1 MISML
6 ELVEDSRMR
15 QAFCGVL
22 EKCSRAVNGYFM
34 NWEKC
39 SFPRMGESR
48 FCNQILPLY
57 CHVTSNWLTCEE
69 LELKQAIIKALGP
82 MMGILLHKK
91 EPQNPIFKEISWL
104 LEQYKEEIDVF
115 HVTKEEF
122 AASGVPGLDSDLFI
136 ISSSE
141 QGLPYVVSVLSLSQ
155 LLEVSVEYKIP
166 LPKGKFQAICS
177 ALHNQICSPAKQ
189 LSRENHQELFHCVL
203 LLARSSPDDLLAF
216 LHEQLEIEHEAVRV
230 ASLDFLRAIVGADL
244 PETRVKKLLIVK
256 AVKSTLSDQNATVR
270 KAALHFIR
278 TLLSS
283 GSVENCAAWDL
294 VAYVFSEFSV
304 STSKLGTTLLTQDVE
319 EESTIQTLCIDI
331 LQCLDTSVNGMTQ
344 VLWPRLLEY
353 VVPTQ
358 YTGTLKPLCRCLREL
373 AEKKQREGEAAACLD
388 YSGRV
393 QLPTPQGLLAR
404 LLVVASSPYER
415 EGHGCAALQLLKALH
430 QTVHAAVGEMWVV
443 KIPSLLQYIEGNT
456 ENSLD
461 HARWEH
467 MLLQFLRTSLEM
479 IDNSAWSSQISLE
492 LSWQMA
498 GYASPSKEK
507 SFLYKALGTS
517 LAACQD
523 LVHVKS
529 QIHTL
534 LTTAD
539 YMEAP
544 ERQGVVSILAVCA
557 ASHLDLTLKAL
568 QEFGAAMSQ
577 VKISGFVSRLKDYHH
592 GTRGKT
598 RRTLMLTYSN
608 VAVHAPKEQ
617 LLSRVE
623 ADITRNI
630 IHHYRTSCQVLGIA
644 LTNKDMHLKLTLIQN
659 VTEISCAILETRDS
673 QEFEFSYKLELLGY
687 MLDFIKKEPLDSL
700 ASPVR
705 YKAILAIRHLSK
717 LKPSLTLKE
726 NCELLHQCFKSLF
739 PLPPLEKMMKEEGE
753 TAKDALPIQSLY
765 VESLEALGKLMKTL
779 LEEEPT
785 AHWFQEMFQ
794 LLETWLHSEKEW
806 ERERALQAT
815 IQLLTA
821 YQETVHSTTQGTFD
835 QFGSLIGLIAPYSC
849 DSLATSR
856 QWVVDCI
863 SCLLCIQ
870 GQSINLG
877 SAEEELRC
885 LREALT
891 APDPEALFQAS
902 SKMARVVS
910 EYFPSEQATD
920 FIVATLGGLL
930 SASPTCATAAGLW
943 MNIILKECGDAMLD
957 KVPDILAILYRHMP
971 TIQEGSLRQF
981 LVEAVS
987 ILAHHH
993 QEAVIS
999 SLLSKRLPMDSD
1011 TAEQWRSLGGD
1022 PLLATQVLRALIEKI
1037 KTPTRTEGSITSETE
1052 IDRHLAAAEPL
1063 LATCAIFEVVSA
1075 LQSSKAVREL
1085 FPELFPVLLQQVS
1098 QTLGQKLPL
1107 PTRSSPREIRKG
1119 LQLPEGNPC
1128 RLSIKA
1134 FESVLFKGGNERL
1147 VRALRKQRTW
1157 ILLENPKTH
1166 HEGVCLLVSLL
1177 LRSGLITPEIIQSL
1191 LRWVNSPTEN
1201 HRVTSTAFLAQLMSD
1216 PMLREKKFL
1225 KPVLR
1230 ILEERSHD
1238 RNSIVR
1244 QMAVRGLG
1252 NLVYGAPEKVKKH
1265 KKFLMVI
1272 LIRALSDPFSSEVIG
1287 ESMKAVAKVLKEL
1300 KEKDIGSSFRDLTQQ
1315 IRTYFDN
1322 EDDALRLLSFVLF
1335 GILARLTKRKWKG
1348 YFAEQVRQSWVT
1360 LLLHLQDPNPR
1371 VSVECRA
1378 TFHLCVPF
1386 LGLKRLQ
1393 TAVNEHLDST
1403 AELKPEVL
1411 QVDICRHLAK
1421 ENAELLENLYKSTI
1435 TYFCSSWEEMRAV
1448 AAKLA
1453 GIILEH
1459 TDRQRMKWLDLDHL
1473 LMSLQV
1479 LKKDP
1484 SPSVQL
1490 VATEVIS
1497 DICPGRVLGD

>member
-1 MISML
+1 MLCTYFCNVNTSSQVPGRSPSLPGAQWPGPSISKISGVYNEVVSLLAHMDDQDKGKIALRIAFIAETKLASVLTVLLEKLQKDEQNRIDIYYVLEKLLQQDTQGLERRLLKKIITLASNHMTETQEARNEVKVAASNTLVTLARCYFSDVMLELVYHLELPEEFIFMTLGNLSSAYALKCIPFVGMILKAMISML
-6 ELVEDSRMR
+6 ALVKDSRMR

-22 EKCSRAVNGYFM
+22 EKCSRAVNVYFM

-39 SFPRMGESR
+39 PFPRMGESQ
-48 FCNQILPLY
+48 FCKNILPLY
-57 CHVTSNWLTCEE
+57 SHVTSNWLSCEE
-69 LELKQAIIKALGP
+69 LELKKAVIKALGP

-115 HVTKEEF
+115 HVTKDSEASWTVAAADPQPPNARDGGETPESLRVPAAEERV
-122 AASGVPGLDSDLFI
+122 G
-136 ISSSE
+136 SSLGGRSIDPVE
-141 QGLPYVVSVLSLSQ
+141 RKSLSQ
-155 LLEVSVEYKIP
+155 LLEVSGEYKIP
-166 LPKGKFQAICS
+166 LPKVKFQAICR

-189 LSRENHQELFHCVL
+189 LSIENHKELFHCVL
-203 LLARSSPDDLLAF
+203 LLARSSPDDMLAF
-216 LHEQLEIEHEAVRV
+216 LHKQQEIEHEAVRV
-230 ASLDFLRAIVGADL
+230 MSLELLRAIVGADL

-256 AVKSTLSDQNATVR
+256 STLSDQNAT
-270 KAALHFIR
+270 
-278 TLLSS
+278 
-283 GSVENCAAWDL
+283 
-294 VAYVFSEFSV
+294 
-304 STSKLGTTLLTQDVE
+304 
-319 EESTIQTLCIDI
+319 
-331 LQCLDTSVNGMTQ
+331 
-344 VLWPRLLEY
+344 
-353 VVPTQ
+353 
-358 YTGTLKPLCRCLREL
+358 
-373 AEKKQREGEAAACLD
+373 
-388 YSGRV
+388 
-393 QLPTPQGLLAR
+393 
-404 LLVVASSPYER
+404 
-415 EGHGCAALQLLKALH
+415 
-430 QTVHAAVGEMWVV
+430 
-443 KIPSLLQYIEGNT
+443 
-456 ENSLD
+456 
-461 HARWEH
+461 
-467 MLLQFLRTSLEM
+467 
-479 IDNSAWSSQISLE
+479 
-492 LSWQMA
+492 
-498 GYASPSKEK
+498 
-507 SFLYKALGTS
+507 
-517 LAACQD
+517 
-523 LVHVKS
+523 
-529 QIHTL
+529 
-534 LTTAD
+534 
-539 YMEAP
+539 
-544 ERQGVVSILAVCA
+544 
-557 ASHLDLTLKAL
+557 
-568 QEFGAAMSQ
+568 
-577 VKISGFVSRLKDYHH
+577 
-592 GTRGKT
+592 
-598 RRTLMLTYSN
+598 
-608 VAVHAPKEQ
+608 
-617 LLSRVE
+617 
-623 ADITRNI
+623 
-630 IHHYRTSCQVLGIA
+630 
-644 LTNKDMHLKLTLIQN
+644 
-659 VTEISCAILETRDS
+659 
-673 QEFEFSYKLELLGY
+673 
-687 MLDFIKKEPLDSL
+687 
-700 ASPVR
+700 
-705 YKAILAIRHLSK
+705 
-717 LKPSLTLKE
+717 
-726 NCELLHQCFKSLF
+726 
-739 PLPPLEKMMKEEGE
+739 
-753 TAKDALPIQSLY
+753 
-765 VESLEALGKLMKTL
+765 
-779 LEEEPT
+779 
-785 AHWFQEMFQ
+785 
-794 LLETWLHSEKEW
+794 
-806 ERERALQAT
+806 
-815 IQLLTA
+815 
-821 YQETVHSTTQGTFD
+821 TQGTFD
-835 QFGSLIGLIAPYSC
+835 RFGSLIGRIAPYSC

-920 FIVATLGGLL
+920 FIEATLGGLL

-943 MNIILKECGDAMLD
+943 MKIILKECGGAMLD
-957 KVPDILAILYRHMP
+957 EVPDILAILYRHMP

-1011 TAEQWRSLGGD
+1011 TAE
-1022 PLLATQVLRALIEKI
+1022 
-1037 KTPTRTEGSITSETE
+1037 
-1052 IDRHLAAAEPL
+1052 

-1085 FPELFPVLLQQVS
+1085 LPELFPVLLQQVS

-1107 PTRSSPREIRKG
+1107 PTRSSPSEIRKG

-1134 FESVLFKGGNERL
+1134 LESVLFKGGNERL

-1157 ILLENPKTH
+1157 TLVENPKTH
-1166 HEGVCLLVSLL
+1166 HEGVCLLVRLL

-1191 LRWVNSPTEN
+1191 LPWVNSPSEN

-1225 KPVLR
+1225 KPVLH
-1230 ILEERSHD
+1230 ILEEKSHD

-1252 NLVYGAPEKVKKH
+1252 NLVYGAPEKLKKH

-1300 KEKDIGSSFRDLTQQ
+1300 KEKDIGSSFRDLTQE

-1322 EDDALRLLSFVLF
+1322 EDDALRLWSFVLF

-1393 TAVNEHLDST
+1393 TAVNEHLDGT
-1403 AELKPEVL
+1403 AELKPEEL

-1435 TYFCSSWEEMRAV
+1435 MYFFSRWEEIRAV
-1448 AAKLA
+1448 AVKLA

-1459 TDRQRMKWLDLDHL
+1459 TDRQRMKWPNLDHL
-1473 LMSLQV
+1473 LMSLQF
-1479 LKKDP
+1479 LKRDP

-1490 VATEVIS
+1490 VATEVLN
-1497 DICPGRVLGD
+1497 DICPGRVLGE

>member
-1 MISML
+1 MGGTSQFDALDPERKAPHSVTIEVLFVACLQTLCTYFCNVNTSSQVPGRSPSLPGAQWPGPSISKISGPSAMGSYSVTGTCVYNEVVSLLAHMDDQDKGKIALRIAFIAETKLAIVLTVLLEKLQKDEQNRIDIYCVLEKVLQQDTQGLERRLLKKIITLASNHMTEKTQEARNELKVAASNTLVTLARCYFSDVML
-6 ELVEDSRMR
+6 ELVYHLELPEEFIFITLGNLSSAYALKCIPFVGMILKVMISTLALVKDSRMR

-22 EKCSRAVNGYFM
+22 EKCSRAVNVYFM

-39 SFPRMGESR
+39 PFPRMGESQ
-48 FCNQILPLY
+48 FCKNILPLY
-57 CHVTSNWLTCEE
+57 SHVTSNWLSCEE
-69 LELKQAIIKALGP
+69 LELKKAVIKALGP

-115 HVTKEEF
+115 HVTKCSCSHAPAERLPVLQDSE
-122 AASGVPGLDSDLFI
+122 ASRT
-136 ISSSE
+136 
-141 QGLPYVVSVLSLSQ
+141 SLSQ
-155 LLEVSVEYKIP
+155 LLEVSGEYKIP
-166 LPKGKFQAICS
+166 LPKAKFQAICS

-189 LSRENHQELFHCVL
+189 LSIENHKELFHCVL
-203 LLARSSPDDLLAF
+203 LLARSSPDDMLAF
-216 LHEQLEIEHEAVRV
+216 LHKQQKIEHEAVRV
-230 ASLDFLRAIVGADL
+230 VSLELLRAIVGADL

-256 AVKSTLSDQNATVR
+256 STLSDQNAT
-270 KAALHFIR
+270 
-278 TLLSS
+278 
-283 GSVENCAAWDL
+283 
-294 VAYVFSEFSV
+294 
-304 STSKLGTTLLTQDVE
+304 
-319 EESTIQTLCIDI
+319 
-331 LQCLDTSVNGMTQ
+331 
-344 VLWPRLLEY
+344 
-353 VVPTQ
+353 
-358 YTGTLKPLCRCLREL
+358 
-373 AEKKQREGEAAACLD
+373 
-388 YSGRV
+388 
-393 QLPTPQGLLAR
+393 
-404 LLVVASSPYER
+404 
-415 EGHGCAALQLLKALH
+415 
-430 QTVHAAVGEMWVV
+430 
-443 KIPSLLQYIEGNT
+443 
-456 ENSLD
+456 
-461 HARWEH
+461 
-467 MLLQFLRTSLEM
+467 
-479 IDNSAWSSQISLE
+479 
-492 LSWQMA
+492 
-498 GYASPSKEK
+498 
-507 SFLYKALGTS
+507 
-517 LAACQD
+517 
-523 LVHVKS
+523 
-529 QIHTL
+529 
-534 LTTAD
+534 
-539 YMEAP
+539 
-544 ERQGVVSILAVCA
+544 
-557 ASHLDLTLKAL
+557 
-568 QEFGAAMSQ
+568 
-577 VKISGFVSRLKDYHH
+577 
-592 GTRGKT
+592 
-598 RRTLMLTYSN
+598 
-608 VAVHAPKEQ
+608 
-617 LLSRVE
+617 
-623 ADITRNI
+623 
-630 IHHYRTSCQVLGIA
+630 
-644 LTNKDMHLKLTLIQN
+644 
-659 VTEISCAILETRDS
+659 
-673 QEFEFSYKLELLGY
+673 
-687 MLDFIKKEPLDSL
+687 
-700 ASPVR
+700 
-705 YKAILAIRHLSK
+705 
-717 LKPSLTLKE
+717 
-726 NCELLHQCFKSLF
+726 
-739 PLPPLEKMMKEEGE
+739 
-753 TAKDALPIQSLY
+753 
-765 VESLEALGKLMKTL
+765 
-779 LEEEPT
+779 
-785 AHWFQEMFQ
+785 
-794 LLETWLHSEKEW
+794 
-806 ERERALQAT
+806 
-815 IQLLTA
+815 
-821 YQETVHSTTQGTFD
+821 TQGTFD
-835 QFGSLIGLIAPYSC
+835 RFGSLIGRIAPYSC

-920 FIVATLGGLL
+920 FIEATLGGLL

-943 MNIILKECGDAMLD
+943 MKIILKECGGAMLD
-957 KVPDILAILYRHMP
+957 EVPDILAILYRHMP

-999 SLLSKRLPMDSD
+999 SLLSKCLPMDSD
-1011 TAEQWRSLGGD
+1011 TAELWRSLGGD
-1022 PLLATQVLRALIEKI
+1022 PLLATQVLQALIEKI

-1052 IDRHLAAAEPL
+1052 IDKHLAAAEPL
-1063 LATCAIFEVVSA
+1063 SATCAIFEVVSA

-1085 FPELFPVLLQQVS
+1085 LPELFPVLLQQVS

-1107 PTRSSPREIRKG
+1107 PTRSSPSEIRKG

-1128 RLSIKA
+1128 WLSIKA
-1134 FESVLFKGGNERL
+1134 LESVLFKGGNERL
-1147 VRALRKQRTW
+1147 VRELRKQRTW
-1157 ILLENPKTH
+1157 TLVENPKTH
-1166 HEGVCLLVSLL
+1166 HEGVCLLVRLL

-1191 LRWVNSPTEN
+1191 LPWVNSPSEN

-1225 KPVLR
+1225 KPVLH
-1230 ILEERSHD
+1230 ILEEKSHD

-1252 NLVYGAPEKVKKH
+1252 NLVYGAPEKLKKH

-1300 KEKDIGSSFRDLTQQ
+1300 KEKDIGSSFRDLTQE

-1322 EDDALRLLSFVLF
+1322 EDDALRLWSFVLF

-1393 TAVNEHLDST
+1393 TAVNEHLDGT
-1403 AELKPEVL
+1403 AELKPEEL

-1435 TYFCSSWEEMRAV
+1435 MYFFSRWEEIRAV

-1459 TDRQRMKWLDLDHL
+1459 TDRQRMKWLNLDHL
-1473 LMSLQV
+1473 LMSLQF

-1490 VATEVIS
+1490 VATEVLN
-1497 DICPGRVLGD
+1497 DICPGRVLGE

>member
-1 MISML
+1 MGGASQEESDTQKLAQRATMFDALDPERLRQCPYDKYHRIRACWFPYHLIKCRKMLCTYFCNVNTSVRFQVAVLLFQGLSGQGPVYLKYQCVYNEVVSLLAHMDDQDKGKIALRIAFIAETKLAIVLTVLLEKLQKDEQNRIDIYCVLEKVLQQDTQGLERRLLKKIITLASNHMTEKAQEARNEVKVAASNTLVTLARCYFSDVMLELVCHLELPEEFIFITLGNLSSTYALKCIPFVGMILKVMISML
-6 ELVEDSRMR
+6 ALVKDSRMR

-22 EKCSRAVNGYFM
+22 EKCSRAVNVYFM

-39 SFPRMGESR
+39 PFPRMGESQ
-48 FCNQILPLY
+48 FCKNILPLY
-57 CHVTSNWLTCEE
+57 SHVTSNWLSCEE
-69 LELKQAIIKALGP
+69 LELKKAVIKALGP

-115 HVTKEEF
+115 HVTK
-122 AASGVPGLDSDLFI
+122 
-136 ISSSE
+136 
-141 QGLPYVVSVLSLSQ
+141 SLSQ
-155 LLEVSVEYKIP
+155 LLEVSGEYKIP
-166 LPKGKFQAICS
+166 LPKAKFQAICS

-189 LSRENHQELFHCVL
+189 LSIENHKELFHCVL
-203 LLARSSPDDLLAF
+203 LLARSSPDDMLAF
-216 LHEQLEIEHEAVRV
+216 LHKQQKIEHEAVRV
-230 ASLDFLRAIVGADL
+230 VSLELLRAIVGADL

-256 AVKSTLSDQNATVR
+256 STLSDQNAT
-270 KAALHFIR
+270 
-278 TLLSS
+278 
-283 GSVENCAAWDL
+283 
-294 VAYVFSEFSV
+294 
-304 STSKLGTTLLTQDVE
+304 
-319 EESTIQTLCIDI
+319 
-331 LQCLDTSVNGMTQ
+331 
-344 VLWPRLLEY
+344 
-353 VVPTQ
+353 
-358 YTGTLKPLCRCLREL
+358 
-373 AEKKQREGEAAACLD
+373 
-388 YSGRV
+388 
-393 QLPTPQGLLAR
+393 
-404 LLVVASSPYER
+404 
-415 EGHGCAALQLLKALH
+415 
-430 QTVHAAVGEMWVV
+430 
-443 KIPSLLQYIEGNT
+443 
-456 ENSLD
+456 
-461 HARWEH
+461 
-467 MLLQFLRTSLEM
+467 
-479 IDNSAWSSQISLE
+479 
-492 LSWQMA
+492 
-498 GYASPSKEK
+498 
-507 SFLYKALGTS
+507 
-517 LAACQD
+517 
-523 LVHVKS
+523 
-529 QIHTL
+529 
-534 LTTAD
+534 
-539 YMEAP
+539 
-544 ERQGVVSILAVCA
+544 
-557 ASHLDLTLKAL
+557 
-568 QEFGAAMSQ
+568 
-577 VKISGFVSRLKDYHH
+577 
-592 GTRGKT
+592 
-598 RRTLMLTYSN
+598 
-608 VAVHAPKEQ
+608 
-617 LLSRVE
+617 
-623 ADITRNI
+623 
-630 IHHYRTSCQVLGIA
+630 
-644 LTNKDMHLKLTLIQN
+644 
-659 VTEISCAILETRDS
+659 
-673 QEFEFSYKLELLGY
+673 
-687 MLDFIKKEPLDSL
+687 
-700 ASPVR
+700 
-705 YKAILAIRHLSK
+705 
-717 LKPSLTLKE
+717 
-726 NCELLHQCFKSLF
+726 
-739 PLPPLEKMMKEEGE
+739 
-753 TAKDALPIQSLY
+753 
-765 VESLEALGKLMKTL
+765 
-779 LEEEPT
+779 
-785 AHWFQEMFQ
+785 
-794 LLETWLHSEKEW
+794 
-806 ERERALQAT
+806 
-815 IQLLTA
+815 
-821 YQETVHSTTQGTFD
+821 TQGTFD
-835 QFGSLIGLIAPYSC
+835 RFGSLIGRIAPYSC

-920 FIVATLGGLL
+920 FIEATLGGLL
-930 SASPTCATAAGLW
+930 SASPTCAMAAGLW
-943 MNIILKECGDAMLD
+943 MKIILKECGGAMLD
-957 KVPDILAILYRHMP
+957 EVPDILVILYRHMP
-971 TIQEGSLRQF
+971 TIQEGRLRQF

-993 QEAVIS
+993 REAVIS

-1011 TAEQWRSLGGD
+1011 TAELWRSLGGD
-1022 PLLATQVLRALIEKI
+1022 PLLATQVLQALIEKI
-1037 KTPTRTEGSITSETE
+1037 KTPARTEGNITSETE

-1063 LATCAIFEVVSA
+1063 SATCAIFEVVSA

-1085 FPELFPVLLQQVS
+1085 LPELFPVLLQQVS

-1107 PTRSSPREIRKG
+1107 PTRSSPSEIRKG

-1134 FESVLFKGGNERL
+1134 LESVLFKGGNERL

-1157 ILLENPKTH
+1157 TLVENPKTH
-1166 HEGVCLLVSLL
+1166 HEGVCLLVRLL

-1191 LRWVNSPTEN
+1191 LPWVNSPSEN

-1225 KPVLR
+1225 KPVLH
-1230 ILEERSHD
+1230 ILEEKSHD

-1300 KEKDIGSSFRDLTQQ
+1300 KEKDIGSSFRDLTQE

-1322 EDDALRLLSFVLF
+1322 EDDALRLWSFVLF

-1393 TAVNEHLDST
+1393 TAVNEHLDGT
-1403 AELKPEVL
+1403 AELKPEEL

-1435 TYFCSSWEEMRAV
+1435 MYFFSRWEEIRAV
-1448 AAKLA
+1448 AVKLA

-1459 TDRQRMKWLDLDHL
+1459 TDRQRMKWPNLDHL
-1473 LMSLQV
+1473 LMSLQF

-1490 VATEVIS
+1490 VATEVLN
-1497 DICPGRVLGD
+1497 DICPGRVLGE

>member
-1 MISML
+1 MGGTSQFDALDPERKAPHSVTIEVLFVACLQTLCTYFCNVNTSSQVPGRSPSLPGAQWPGPSISKISGVYNEVVSLLAHMDDQDKGKIALRIAFIAETKLAIVLTVLLEKLQKDEQNRIDIYCVLEKVLQQDTQGLERRLLKKIITLASNHMTEKTQEARNELKVAASNTLVTLARCYFSDVML
-6 ELVEDSRMR
+6 ELVYHLELPEEFIFMTLGNLSSAYALKCIPFVGMILKVMISTLALVKDSRMR

-22 EKCSRAVNGYFM
+22 EKCSRAVNVYFM

-39 SFPRMGESR
+39 PFPRMGESQ
-48 FCNQILPLY
+48 FCKNILPLY
-57 CHVTSNWLTCEE
+57 SHVTSNWLSCEE
-69 LELKQAIIKALGP
+69 LELKKAVIKALGP

-115 HVTKEEF
+115 HVTKAPAERLPVLQDSEASRTV
-122 AASGVPGLDSDLFI
+122 AAADPQPPNARDGGETPESLS
-136 ISSSE
+136 
-141 QGLPYVVSVLSLSQ
+141 SLSQ
-155 LLEVSVEYKIP
+155 LLEVSGEYKIP
-166 LPKGKFQAICS
+166 LPKAKFQAICS

-189 LSRENHQELFHCVL
+189 LSIENHKELFHCVL
-203 LLARSSPDDLLAF
+203 LLARSSPDDMLAF
-216 LHEQLEIEHEAVRV
+216 LHKQQKIEHEAVRV
-230 ASLDFLRAIVGADL
+230 VSLELLRAIVGADL

-256 AVKSTLSDQNATVR
+256 STLSDQNAT
-270 KAALHFIR
+270 
-278 TLLSS
+278 
-283 GSVENCAAWDL
+283 
-294 VAYVFSEFSV
+294 
-304 STSKLGTTLLTQDVE
+304 
-319 EESTIQTLCIDI
+319 
-331 LQCLDTSVNGMTQ
+331 
-344 VLWPRLLEY
+344 
-353 VVPTQ
+353 
-358 YTGTLKPLCRCLREL
+358 
-373 AEKKQREGEAAACLD
+373 
-388 YSGRV
+388 
-393 QLPTPQGLLAR
+393 
-404 LLVVASSPYER
+404 
-415 EGHGCAALQLLKALH
+415 
-430 QTVHAAVGEMWVV
+430 
-443 KIPSLLQYIEGNT
+443 
-456 ENSLD
+456 
-461 HARWEH
+461 
-467 MLLQFLRTSLEM
+467 
-479 IDNSAWSSQISLE
+479 
-492 LSWQMA
+492 
-498 GYASPSKEK
+498 
-507 SFLYKALGTS
+507 
-517 LAACQD
+517 
-523 LVHVKS
+523 
-529 QIHTL
+529 
-534 LTTAD
+534 
-539 YMEAP
+539 
-544 ERQGVVSILAVCA
+544 
-557 ASHLDLTLKAL
+557 
-568 QEFGAAMSQ
+568 
-577 VKISGFVSRLKDYHH
+577 
-592 GTRGKT
+592 
-598 RRTLMLTYSN
+598 
-608 VAVHAPKEQ
+608 
-617 LLSRVE
+617 
-623 ADITRNI
+623 
-630 IHHYRTSCQVLGIA
+630 
-644 LTNKDMHLKLTLIQN
+644 
-659 VTEISCAILETRDS
+659 
-673 QEFEFSYKLELLGY
+673 
-687 MLDFIKKEPLDSL
+687 
-700 ASPVR
+700 
-705 YKAILAIRHLSK
+705 
-717 LKPSLTLKE
+717 
-726 NCELLHQCFKSLF
+726 
-739 PLPPLEKMMKEEGE
+739 
-753 TAKDALPIQSLY
+753 
-765 VESLEALGKLMKTL
+765 
-779 LEEEPT
+779 
-785 AHWFQEMFQ
+785 
-794 LLETWLHSEKEW
+794 
-806 ERERALQAT
+806 
-815 IQLLTA
+815 
-821 YQETVHSTTQGTFD
+821 TQGTFD
-835 QFGSLIGLIAPYSC
+835 RFGSLIGRIAPYSC

-920 FIVATLGGLL
+920 FIEATLGGLL

-943 MNIILKECGDAMLD
+943 MKIILKECGGAMLD
-957 KVPDILAILYRHMP
+957 EVPDILAILYRHMP
-971 TIQEGSLRQF
+971 MIQEGSLRQF

-999 SLLSKRLPMDSD
+999 SLLSKCLPMDSD
-1011 TAEQWRSLGGD
+1011 TAELWRSLGGD
-1022 PLLATQVLRALIEKI
+1022 PLLATQVLQALIEKI

-1052 IDRHLAAAEPL
+1052 IDKHLAAAEPL
-1063 LATCAIFEVVSA
+1063 SATCAIFEVVSA

-1085 FPELFPVLLQQVS
+1085 LPELFPVLLQQVS

-1107 PTRSSPREIRKG
+1107 PTRSSPSEIRKG

-1134 FESVLFKGGNERL
+1134 LESVLFKGGNERL
-1147 VRALRKQRTW
+1147 VRELRKQRTW
-1157 ILLENPKTH
+1157 TLVENPKTH
-1166 HEGVCLLVSLL
+1166 HEGVCLLVRLL

-1191 LRWVNSPTEN
+1191 LPWVNSPSEN

-1225 KPVLR
+1225 KPVLH
-1230 ILEERSHD
+1230 ILEEKSHD

-1252 NLVYGAPEKVKKH
+1252 NLVYGAPEKLKKH

-1300 KEKDIGSSFRDLTQQ
+1300 KEKDIGSSFRDLTQE

-1322 EDDALRLLSFVLF
+1322 EDDALRLWSFVLF

-1393 TAVNEHLDST
+1393 TAVNEHLDGT
-1403 AELKPEVL
+1403 AELKPEEL

-1435 TYFCSSWEEMRAV
+1435 MYFFSRWEEIRAV

-1459 TDRQRMKWLDLDHL
+1459 TDRQRMKWLNLDHL
-1473 LMSLQV
+1473 LMSLQF

-1490 VATEVIS
+1490 VATEVLN
-1497 DICPGRVLGD
+1497 DICPGRVLGE

>member
-6 ELVEDSRMR
+6 ALVKDSRMR

-22 EKCSRAVNGYFM
+22 EKCSRAVNVYFM

-39 SFPRMGESR
+39 PFPRMGESQ
-48 FCNQILPLY
+48 FWKNILPLY
-57 CHVTSNWLTCEE
+57 CHVTSNWLSCEE
-69 LELKQAIIKALGP
+69 LELKQAVIKALGP

-115 HVTKEEF
+115 HVTKAPAERLPVLQDSEASRTVAAADRQPPNARDGGETPESLRVPAAEER
-122 AASGVPGLDSDLFI
+122 
-136 ISSSE
+136 
-141 QGLPYVVSVLSLSQ
+141 SLSQ
-155 LLEVSVEYKIP
+155 LLEVSGEYKIP
-166 LPKGKFQAICS
+166 LPKAKFQAICS

-189 LSRENHQELFHCVL
+189 LSIENHKELFHCVL

-216 LHEQLEIEHEAVRV
+216 LHKQQEIEHEAVRV
-230 ASLDFLRAIVGADL
+230 VSLELLRAIVGADL

-256 AVKSTLSDQNATVR
+256 STLSDQNAT
-270 KAALHFIR
+270 
-278 TLLSS
+278 
-283 GSVENCAAWDL
+283 
-294 VAYVFSEFSV
+294 
-304 STSKLGTTLLTQDVE
+304 
-319 EESTIQTLCIDI
+319 
-331 LQCLDTSVNGMTQ
+331 
-344 VLWPRLLEY
+344 
-353 VVPTQ
+353 
-358 YTGTLKPLCRCLREL
+358 
-373 AEKKQREGEAAACLD
+373 
-388 YSGRV
+388 
-393 QLPTPQGLLAR
+393 
-404 LLVVASSPYER
+404 
-415 EGHGCAALQLLKALH
+415 
-430 QTVHAAVGEMWVV
+430 
-443 KIPSLLQYIEGNT
+443 
-456 ENSLD
+456 
-461 HARWEH
+461 
-467 MLLQFLRTSLEM
+467 
-479 IDNSAWSSQISLE
+479 
-492 LSWQMA
+492 
-498 GYASPSKEK
+498 
-507 SFLYKALGTS
+507 
-517 LAACQD
+517 
-523 LVHVKS
+523 
-529 QIHTL
+529 
-534 LTTAD
+534 
-539 YMEAP
+539 
-544 ERQGVVSILAVCA
+544 
-557 ASHLDLTLKAL
+557 
-568 QEFGAAMSQ
+568 
-577 VKISGFVSRLKDYHH
+577 
-592 GTRGKT
+592 
-598 RRTLMLTYSN
+598 
-608 VAVHAPKEQ
+608 
-617 LLSRVE
+617 
-623 ADITRNI
+623 
-630 IHHYRTSCQVLGIA
+630 
-644 LTNKDMHLKLTLIQN
+644 
-659 VTEISCAILETRDS
+659 
-673 QEFEFSYKLELLGY
+673 
-687 MLDFIKKEPLDSL
+687 
-700 ASPVR
+700 
-705 YKAILAIRHLSK
+705 
-717 LKPSLTLKE
+717 
-726 NCELLHQCFKSLF
+726 
-739 PLPPLEKMMKEEGE
+739 
-753 TAKDALPIQSLY
+753 
-765 VESLEALGKLMKTL
+765 
-779 LEEEPT
+779 
-785 AHWFQEMFQ
+785 
-794 LLETWLHSEKEW
+794 
-806 ERERALQAT
+806 
-815 IQLLTA
+815 
-821 YQETVHSTTQGTFD
+821 TQGTFD
-835 QFGSLIGLIAPYSC
+835 RFGSLIGRIAPYSC

-920 FIVATLGGLL
+920 FIEATLGGLL
-930 SASPTCATAAGLW
+930 APASPSCHGSWTVDEDHPEGVWRCHAGQ
-943 MNIILKECGDAMLD
+943 E
-957 KVPDILAILYRHMP
+957 VPDILAILYRHMP

-1011 TAEQWRSLGGD
+1011 TAELWRSLGGD
-1022 PLLATQVLRALIEKI
+1022 PLLATQVLQALIEKI
-1037 KTPTRTEGSITSETE
+1037 KTPARTEGNINSEAE

-1063 LATCAIFEVVSA
+1063 SATCAIFEVVSA
-1075 LQSSKAVREL
+1075 LQLSKAVREL
-1085 FPELFPVLLQQVS
+1085 LPELFPVLLQQVS
-1098 QTLGQKLPL
+1098 QTLGQELPL
-1107 PTRSSPREIRKG
+1107 PTRSSPSEIRKG

-1134 FESVLFKGGNERL
+1134 LESVLFKGGNERL

-1157 ILLENPKTH
+1157 TLVENPKTH
-1166 HEGVCLLVSLL
+1166 HEGVCLLVRLL

-1191 LRWVNSPTEN
+1191 LPWVNSPSEN

-1225 KPVLR
+1225 KPVLH
-1230 ILEERSHD
+1230 ILEEKSQD

-1300 KEKDIGSSFRDLTQQ
+1300 KEKDIGSSFRDLTQE

-1322 EDDALRLLSFVLF
+1322 EDDALRLWSFVLF

-1348 YFAEQVRQSWVT
+1348 YFAEQVRQSWLT

-1393 TAVNEHLDST
+1393 TAVNEHLDGT
-1403 AELKPEVL
+1403 AELKPEEL

-1435 TYFCSSWEEMRAV
+1435 MYFFSRWEEIWAV

-1459 TDRQRMKWLDLDHL
+1459 TDRQRMKWLNLDHL
-1473 LMSLQV
+1473 LMSLQF

-1490 VATEVIS
+1490 VATEVLN
-1497 DICPGRVLGD
+1497 DICPGRVLGE

>member
-1 MISML
+1 MGGTSQPQVDALDPERLIQCPYDKYHRIRACWFPYHLIKCRKAPHSVTIEVLFVACLQTLCTYFCNVNTSSQVPGRSPSLPGAQWPGPSISKISGPSAMGSYSVTGTCVYNEVVSLLAHMDDQDKGKIALRIAFIAETKLAIVLTVLLEKLQKDEQNRIDIYCVLEKVLQQDTQGLERRLLKKIITLASNHMTEKTQEARNELKVAASNTLVTLARCYFSDVMLELVYHLELPEEFIFITLGNLSSAYALKCIPFVGMILKVMISML
-6 ELVEDSRMR
+6 ALVKDSRMR

-22 EKCSRAVNGYFM
+22 EKCSRAVNVYFM

-39 SFPRMGESR
+39 PFPRMGESQ
-48 FCNQILPLY
+48 FCKNILPLY
-57 CHVTSNWLTCEE
+57 SHVTSNWLSCEE
-69 LELKQAIIKALGP
+69 LELKKAVIKALGP

-115 HVTKEEF
+115 HVTK
-122 AASGVPGLDSDLFI
+122 
-136 ISSSE
+136 
-141 QGLPYVVSVLSLSQ
+141 SLSQ
-155 LLEVSVEYKIP
+155 LLEVSGEYKIP
-166 LPKGKFQAICS
+166 LPKAKFQAICS

-189 LSRENHQELFHCVL
+189 LSIENHKELFHCVL
-203 LLARSSPDDLLAF
+203 LLARSSPDDMLAF
-216 LHEQLEIEHEAVRV
+216 LHKQQKIEHEAVRV
-230 ASLDFLRAIVGADL
+230 VSLELLRAIVGADL

-256 AVKSTLSDQNATVR
+256 STLSDQNAT
-270 KAALHFIR
+270 
-278 TLLSS
+278 
-283 GSVENCAAWDL
+283 
-294 VAYVFSEFSV
+294 
-304 STSKLGTTLLTQDVE
+304 
-319 EESTIQTLCIDI
+319 
-331 LQCLDTSVNGMTQ
+331 
-344 VLWPRLLEY
+344 
-353 VVPTQ
+353 
-358 YTGTLKPLCRCLREL
+358 
-373 AEKKQREGEAAACLD
+373 
-388 YSGRV
+388 
-393 QLPTPQGLLAR
+393 
-404 LLVVASSPYER
+404 
-415 EGHGCAALQLLKALH
+415 
-430 QTVHAAVGEMWVV
+430 
-443 KIPSLLQYIEGNT
+443 
-456 ENSLD
+456 
-461 HARWEH
+461 
-467 MLLQFLRTSLEM
+467 
-479 IDNSAWSSQISLE
+479 
-492 LSWQMA
+492 
-498 GYASPSKEK
+498 
-507 SFLYKALGTS
+507 
-517 LAACQD
+517 
-523 LVHVKS
+523 
-529 QIHTL
+529 
-534 LTTAD
+534 
-539 YMEAP
+539 
-544 ERQGVVSILAVCA
+544 
-557 ASHLDLTLKAL
+557 
-568 QEFGAAMSQ
+568 
-577 VKISGFVSRLKDYHH
+577 
-592 GTRGKT
+592 
-598 RRTLMLTYSN
+598 
-608 VAVHAPKEQ
+608 
-617 LLSRVE
+617 
-623 ADITRNI
+623 
-630 IHHYRTSCQVLGIA
+630 
-644 LTNKDMHLKLTLIQN
+644 
-659 VTEISCAILETRDS
+659 
-673 QEFEFSYKLELLGY
+673 
-687 MLDFIKKEPLDSL
+687 
-700 ASPVR
+700 
-705 YKAILAIRHLSK
+705 
-717 LKPSLTLKE
+717 
-726 NCELLHQCFKSLF
+726 
-739 PLPPLEKMMKEEGE
+739 
-753 TAKDALPIQSLY
+753 
-765 VESLEALGKLMKTL
+765 
-779 LEEEPT
+779 
-785 AHWFQEMFQ
+785 
-794 LLETWLHSEKEW
+794 
-806 ERERALQAT
+806 
-815 IQLLTA
+815 
-821 YQETVHSTTQGTFD
+821 TQGTFD
-835 QFGSLIGLIAPYSC
+835 RFGSLIGRIAPYSC

-863 SCLLCIQ
+863 RCLLCIQ

-920 FIVATLGGLL
+920 FIEATLGGLL

-943 MNIILKECGDAMLD
+943 MKIILKECGGAMLD
-957 KVPDILAILYRHMP
+957 EVPDILAILYHHMP

-1011 TAEQWRSLGGD
+1011 TAELWRSLGGD
-1022 PLLATQVLRALIEKI
+1022 PLLATQVLQALIEKI

-1052 IDRHLAAAEPL
+1052 IDKHLAAAEPL
-1063 LATCAIFEVVSA
+1063 SATCAIFEVVSA

-1085 FPELFPVLLQQVS
+1085 LPELFPVLLQQVS

-1107 PTRSSPREIRKG
+1107 PTRSSPSEIRKG

-1128 RLSIKA
+1128 WLSIKA
-1134 FESVLFKGGNERL
+1134 LESVLFKGGNERL
-1147 VRALRKQRTW
+1147 VRELRKQRTW
-1157 ILLENPKTH
+1157 TLVENPKTH
-1166 HEGVCLLVSLL
+1166 HEGVCLLVRLL

-1191 LRWVNSPTEN
+1191 LPWVNSPSEN

-1225 KPVLR
+1225 KPVLH
-1230 ILEERSHD
+1230 ILEEKSHD

-1252 NLVYGAPEKVKKH
+1252 NLVYGAPEKLKKH

-1300 KEKDIGSSFRDLTQQ
+1300 KEKDIGSSFRDLTQE

-1322 EDDALRLLSFVLF
+1322 EDDALRLWSFVLF

-1393 TAVNEHLDST
+1393 TAVNEHLDGT
-1403 AELKPEVL
+1403 AELKPEEL

-1435 TYFCSSWEEMRAV
+1435 MYFFSRWEEIRAV

-1459 TDRQRMKWLDLDHL
+1459 TDRQRMKWLNLDHL
-1473 LMSLQV
+1473 LMSLQF

-1490 VATEVIS
+1490 VATEVLN
-1497 DICPGRVLGD
+1497 DICPGRVLGE

>member
-6 ELVEDSRMR
+6 ELVKDSRMR

-22 EKCSRAVNGYFM
+22 EKWSRAVNGYFT

-39 SFPRMGESR
+39 SFPRMGESQ

-115 HVTKEEF
+115 HVTK
-122 AASGVPGLDSDLFI
+122 
-136 ISSSE
+136 
-141 QGLPYVVSVLSLSQ
+141 SLSQ
-155 LLEVSVEYKIP
+155 LLEVSGEYKIL

-189 LSRENHQELFHCVL
+189 LSIENHKELFHCVL

-216 LHEQLEIEHEAVRV
+216 LHKQQEIEHEAVRV
-230 ASLDFLRAIVGADL
+230 TSLELLRAIVGADL
-244 PETRVKKLLIVK
+244 PETRVKKLLIEK
-256 AVKSTLSDQNATVR
+256 AVKSTLSDQNAT
-270 KAALHFIR
+270 
-278 TLLSS
+278 
-283 GSVENCAAWDL
+283 
-294 VAYVFSEFSV
+294 
-304 STSKLGTTLLTQDVE
+304 
-319 EESTIQTLCIDI
+319 
-331 LQCLDTSVNGMTQ
+331 
-344 VLWPRLLEY
+344 
-353 VVPTQ
+353 
-358 YTGTLKPLCRCLREL
+358 
-373 AEKKQREGEAAACLD
+373 
-388 YSGRV
+388 
-393 QLPTPQGLLAR
+393 
-404 LLVVASSPYER
+404 
-415 EGHGCAALQLLKALH
+415 
-430 QTVHAAVGEMWVV
+430 
-443 KIPSLLQYIEGNT
+443 
-456 ENSLD
+456 
-461 HARWEH
+461 
-467 MLLQFLRTSLEM
+467 
-479 IDNSAWSSQISLE
+479 
-492 LSWQMA
+492 
-498 GYASPSKEK
+498 
-507 SFLYKALGTS
+507 
-517 LAACQD
+517 
-523 LVHVKS
+523 
-529 QIHTL
+529 
-534 LTTAD
+534 
-539 YMEAP
+539 
-544 ERQGVVSILAVCA
+544 
-557 ASHLDLTLKAL
+557 
-568 QEFGAAMSQ
+568 
-577 VKISGFVSRLKDYHH
+577 
-592 GTRGKT
+592 
-598 RRTLMLTYSN
+598 
-608 VAVHAPKEQ
+608 
-617 LLSRVE
+617 
-623 ADITRNI
+623 
-630 IHHYRTSCQVLGIA
+630 
-644 LTNKDMHLKLTLIQN
+644 
-659 VTEISCAILETRDS
+659 
-673 QEFEFSYKLELLGY
+673 
-687 MLDFIKKEPLDSL
+687 
-700 ASPVR
+700 
-705 YKAILAIRHLSK
+705 
-717 LKPSLTLKE
+717 
-726 NCELLHQCFKSLF
+726 
-739 PLPPLEKMMKEEGE
+739 
-753 TAKDALPIQSLY
+753 
-765 VESLEALGKLMKTL
+765 
-779 LEEEPT
+779 
-785 AHWFQEMFQ
+785 
-794 LLETWLHSEKEW
+794 
-806 ERERALQAT
+806 
-815 IQLLTA
+815 
-821 YQETVHSTTQGTFD
+821 TQGTFD
-835 QFGSLIGLIAPYSC
+835 RFGSLIGKIAPYSC

-920 FIVATLGGLL
+920 FIAATLGSLL

-943 MNIILKECGDAMLD
+943 MKIILMECGDAMLD
-957 KVPDILAILYRHMP
+957 QVPDILAILYRHMP

-987 ILAHHH
+987 VLAHHH

-999 SLLSKRLPMDSD
+999 SLLSKGLPMD
-1011 TAEQWRSLGGD
+1011 
-1022 PLLATQVLRALIEKI
+1022 
-1037 KTPTRTEGSITSETE
+1037 
-1052 IDRHLAAAEPL
+1052 
-1063 LATCAIFEVVSA
+1063 
-1075 LQSSKAVREL
+1075 
-1085 FPELFPVLLQQVS
+1085 
-1098 QTLGQKLPL
+1098 
-1107 PTRSSPREIRKG
+1107 
-1119 LQLPEGNPC
+1119 

-1134 FESVLFKGGNERL
+1134 LESVLFKGGNERL

-1157 ILLENPKTH
+1157 TLVENPKTH

-1191 LRWVNSPTEN
+1191 LPWVNSPSEN

-1225 KPVLR
+1225 KPVLH
-1230 ILEERSHD
+1230 ILEEKSHD

-1393 TAVNEHLDST
+1393 TAVNQHLDGT
-1403 AELKPEVL
+1403 AELKPEEL

-1435 TYFCSSWEEMRAV
+1435 TYFCSSWEEIRAV

-1459 TDRQRMKWLDLDHL
+1459 TDRQRMKWLDLEHL

-1490 VATEVIS
+1490 VATEVLN
-1497 DICPGRVLGD
+1497 DICPGRVLGE